1 MDTSSNIL
9 LTVLFGGLGVWML
22 MGYFRCVRKLKYKD
36 KMWTASRILFAVAGV
51 LSLMSIFMYRSPLD
65 FVRFAAMTMCII
77 AFLILRD
84 GIGEEGIGS
93 MGRLTPWK
101 DVKAYDYAV
110 YKKKV
115 SVFFICEDKDAKKKK
130 GEYTVA
136 INFDAKDEKEITDY
150 LNQKAGKKHIRMK
163 KD

>member
-1 MDTSSNIL
+1 MDTSSNLL
-9 LTVLFGGLGVWML
+9 LTALFGGLGIWML
-22 MGYFRCVRKLKYKD
+22 MGYFRCVKNLKYKD
-36 KMWTASRILFAVAGV
+36 RMWTASRILFAAAGV
-51 LSLMSIFMYRSPLD
+51 LSLLSIVVYRSALD

-101 DVKAYDYAV
+101 DVKAYDCAV
-110 YKKKV
+110 YKKNFR
-115 SVFFICEDKDAKKKK
+115 VFFVCEDKDAKKKK

-136 INFDAKDEKEITDY
+136 VNFDAKDEKEITDY